1 MFKEGD
7 GYTDGMATTTGWK
20 VWNYDGGKVQR
31 CLRKA
36 TGTRLGW
43 QQPQDGL
50 DDILPPGASIE
61 LGVNSARLLYKDT
74 CGHLDLVLGCC

>member
-1 MFKEGD
+1 MMDESLVERCVVFKEGD

-36 TGTRLGW
+36 TGTRPGW
-43 QQPQDGL
+43 Q
-50 DDILPPGASIE
+50 
-61 LGVNSARLLYKDT
+61 
-74 CGHLDLVLGCC
+74 